1 MKPRRSKHS
10 ITIQD
15 VARKAGVSVSTVSRV
30 LNEKEDVSLETYEHV
45 KQVIDELGYASNLA
59 ARSMRQH
66 RTNVIGLIM
75 PDVEQSYPVTVMRG
89 VNRAIAE
96 LDFDLIVYTSGDAR
110 KHYTADRERHF
121 VALLN
126 NSITDGVI
134 VVTPASMRFN
144 TAGPLIAVDPHNES
158 PDYPSISSTNREG
171 AVTAVS
177 YLLKLGHR
185 RIGYIGGRGELQSAI
200 HRLQGYEETLAE
212 AGLTVDPQLILPG
225 DYTVETGRECARRL
239 LTLPNPPTAI
249 FAANDQSALGVY
261 QAARSLGL
269 DIPDDLSVIGFDDIP
284 EAAAASPGLTTIDQ
298 SVEQMG
304 YLATQLLVKLIEGEA
319 LDSEVYKI
327 PTKLVVR
334 ASCRTAPLN
343 LRTPLGTPLGT
354 PVGNPSLALP
364 EVQFRKPGA

>member
-15 VARKAGVSVSTVSRV
+15 VARTAGVSVSTVSRV
-30 LNEKEDVSLETYEHV
+30 LNDKEDVSLETYEHV
-45 KQVIDELGYASNLA
+45 KQVIAELGYASNLA

-75 PDVEQSYPVTVMRG
+75 PDVAQSYPVTVMKG

-96 LDFDLIVYTSGDAR
+96 LDYDLIVYTSGDAR

-134 VVTPASMRFN
+134 VVTPAATRFN
-144 TAGPLIAVDPHNES
+144 TAGPVIAVDPHNEC

-177 YLLKLGHR
+177 HLLNLGHR
-185 RIGYIGGRGELQSAI
+185 RIGFIGGRGELQSAI
-200 HRLQGYEETLAE
+200 HRRQGYEETLKQT
-212 AGLTVDPQLILPG
+212 GIPLDPQLILPG
-225 DYTVETGRECARRL
+225 DFTVETGRECGLQL
-239 LTLPNPPTAI
+239 LSLPNPPTAI

-261 QAARSLGL
+261 QAAHSLGL
-269 DIPDDLSVIGFDDIP
+269 CIPEDLSVIGFDDIP
-284 EAAAASPGLTTIDQ
+284 EAGSASPGLTTIDQ

-304 YLATQLLVKLIEGEA
+304 YIATQLLVKLIEEEP
-319 LDSEVYKI
+319 LESELYKI
-327 PTKLVVR
+327 PTKLVIR
-334 ASCRTAPLN
+334 SSCRTAPLN
-343 LRTPLGTPLGT
+343 IR
-354 PVGNPSLALP
+354 SLS
-364 EVQFRKPGA
+364 